1 MDRANTTAAM
11 MPISTTTTV
20 ISTNVKPRLF
30 RVILVS
36 LLCGLQ
42 SLPSGRNHIIY
53 IGRSQ
58 EKAVVLGSCKYV
70 EIRGDNFVSGLTV
83 SLPLRI

>member
-1 MDRANTTAAM
+1 M
-11 MPISTTTTV
+11 MPISTATTV
-20 ISTNVKPRLF
+20 TSTNVKQRLF
-30 RVILVS
+30 PFILVS

-58 EKAVVLGSCKYV
+58 EKAVVLGSCKYYT
-70 EIRGDNFVSGLTV
+70 IGADNYVSG
-83 SLPLRI
+83 